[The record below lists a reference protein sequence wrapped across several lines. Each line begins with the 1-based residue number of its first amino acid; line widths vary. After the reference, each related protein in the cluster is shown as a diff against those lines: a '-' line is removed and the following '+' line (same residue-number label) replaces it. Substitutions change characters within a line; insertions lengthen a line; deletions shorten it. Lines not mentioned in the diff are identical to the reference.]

1 MNRLAFKDKINQS
14 MTDGND
20 KKKED
25 KTSQPLNNKI
35 NIRKV
40 NPILMTLRNS

>member
-1 MNRLAFKDKINQS
+1 MNRLAFKEKINQS
-14 MTDGND
+14 ITDGKD

-25 KTSQPLNNKI
+25 KTSQPLNTKI

-40 NPILMTLRNS
+40 NPILMTSRNS